1 MADIFEELADYL
13 GNQTPALYGEDGVEV
28 NYSGERTRGSGWFD
42 HERGVQSVIP
52 LIFYAFLTQDGKGY
66 CMDWED
72 TCNDY
77 LKPTLNIKN
86 SKVVKQVQE
95 WLDDEANDSVEWIL
109 KDKDLTVEDLQSM
122 DDDEWEEVRDDIEQG
137 ELEAYMSDI
146 HLEMSIN
153 IMENG
158 DSLDCYIEIFDNGSG
173 NRPFTVFEK
182 SVKGNF
188 DTLSLDELKD
198 CVDMMIK
205 QIC

>member
-13 GNQTPALYGEDGVEV
+13 RNQTPSLYGDDDVKV
-28 NYSGERTRGSGWFD
+28 NYSGERVSGSGWFD

-52 LIFYAFLTQDGKGY
+52 LTFYAFLTQDGKGY
-66 CMDWED
+66 CTDWED
-72 TCNDY
+72 TSNDY
-77 LKPTLNIKN
+77 LKPTLRIKN

-95 WLDDEANDSVEWIL
+95 WLDDEANDSIEWIL
-109 KDKDLTVEDLQSM
+109 KDKNLTVEDLQSM

-137 ELEAYMSDI
+137 ELESYMSDI

-158 DSLDCYIEIFDNGSG
+158 DSLDCYIEIFNNGSG